1 MGASALE
8 PSGTMDTNDP
18 GGTMKAIA
26 AFGGLPCSDPG
37 AFALVELPDPQAGPH
52 DLLVRVE
59 AVAVNPVDTKVRAG
73 LPGPGSGA
81 APRLLGW
88 DCAGVVE
95 ACGAAVTRFTPG
107 DRVWFAGDITRPGC
121 NAERVLVEEPICSRR
136 PANLGAAEA
145 AALPLTGLTAWEAL
159 FERLGLDPEGADG
172 GRSLLILGG
181 AGGVGSIA
189 IQLARRAGLVVI
201 ATASRPES
209 RAWCEQMGASHVVDH
224 SQPLPP
230 QLAALGHPEVDAIA
244 NFSDTDAYW
253 PVMAQLIRPQGA
265 IVAIV
270 GNRSPLDLNL
280 LKAKS
285 ASFHWEFMFTRPQF
299 RTPDRGEQGAIL
311 ERLAALV
318 EAGEMRST
326 ATTRLAPISPATL
339 AQAHGLLEGGRTL
352 GKIVLEGWEGSAA
365 LAAGS

>member
-1 MGASALE
+1 M
-8 PSGTMDTNDP
+8 N
-18 GGTMKAIA
+18 AIA
-26 AFGGLPCSDPG
+26 AYGGLPCDDPA
-37 AFALVELPDPQAGPH
+37 AFAMVELPDPLPGPH

-88 DCAGVVE
+88 DGAGVVE
-95 ACGAAVTRFTPG
+95 ATGEAVERFAPG

-121 NAERVLVEEPICSRR
+121 NAERVLVEATICSRR
-136 PANLGAAEA
+136 PANLDAAEA
-145 AALPLTGLTAWEAL
+145 AALPLTALTAWEAL
-159 FERLGLDPEGADG
+159 FERLGLDPEGADA

-209 RAWCEQMGASHVVDH
+209 RAWCERMGASHVVDH

-230 QLAALGHPEVDAIA
+230 QLAALGLPEVDAIA

-253 PVMAQLIRPQGA
+253 LVMAELIRTQGA

-270 GNRSPLDLNL
+270 GNRAPLDLNL

-299 RTPDRGEQGAIL
+299 RTADRGRQGEIL
-311 ERLAALV
+311 ERLAQLV
-318 EAGEMRST
+318 EAGELQGT
-326 ATTRLAPISPATL
+326 ATTRLAPISLENL
-339 AQAHGLLEGGRTL
+339 ARAHAQLESGRTL
-352 GKIVLEGWEGSAA
+352 GKIVLAGWESGAGTAA
-365 LAAGS
+365 

>member
-1 MGASALE
+1 
-8 PSGTMDTNDP
+8 
-18 GGTMKAIA
+18 MKAIA
-26 AFGGLPCSDPG
+26 AFGGLPCSAPG
-37 AFALVELPDPQAGPH
+37 AFALVELPDPLPGPH

-59 AVAVNPVDTKVRAG
+59 AWAVNPVDTKVRSG

-81 APRLLGW
+81 PPRLLGW
-88 DCAGVVE
+88 DAAGVVE
-95 ACGAAVTRFTPG
+95 AIGDAVVRFVPG
-107 DRVWFAGDITRPGC
+107 DRVWFAGDISRPGC
-121 NAERVLVEEPICSRR
+121 NAERVLVEEPICGHR
-136 PANLGAAEA
+136 PANLSAAEA

-159 FERLGLDPEGADG
+159 FERLGLDPEGADA

-209 RAWCEQMGASHVVDH
+209 RAWCERMGASHVLDH
-224 SQPLPP
+224 SQPLAP
-230 QLAALGHPEVDAIA
+230 QLTALGLAELDTIA

-253 PVMAQLIRPQGA
+253 QAMAELIRPQGA

-285 ASFHWEFMFTRPQF
+285 VSFHWEFMFTRPQF
-299 RTPDRGEQGAIL
+299 RTADRGRQGGIL
-311 ERLAALV
+311 ERLAELV
-318 EAGEMRST
+318 EAGAIRST
-326 ATTRLAPISPATL
+326 ATTCLVPISPENL
-339 AQAHGLLEGGRTL
+339 ARAHALLEGGRTL
-352 GKIVLEGWEGSAA
+352 GKIVLEGWEGVGGPAA
-365 LAAGS
+365 AHAAQMMANPT

>member
-1 MGASALE
+1 
-8 PSGTMDTNDP
+8 
-18 GGTMKAIA
+18 MKAIA
-26 AFGGLPCSDPG
+26 AFGGLPCSAPG
-37 AFALVELPDPQAGPH
+37 AFALVELPDPLPGPH

-59 AVAVNPVDTKVRAG
+59 AWAVNPVDTKVRSG

-81 APRLLGW
+81 PPRLLGW
-88 DCAGVVE
+88 DAAGVVE
-95 ACGAAVTRFTPG
+95 AIGDAVVRFVPG
-107 DRVWFAGDITRPGC
+107 DRVWFAGDISRPGC
-121 NAERVLVEEPICSRR
+121 NAERVLVEEAICGHR
-136 PANLGAAEA
+136 PANLSAAEA

-159 FERLGLDPEGADG
+159 FERLGLDPEGADA

-209 RAWCEQMGASHVVDH
+209 RAWCERMGASHVLDH
-224 SQPLPP
+224 SQPLAP
-230 QLAALGHPEVDAIA
+230 QLTALGLPEVDTIA

-253 PVMAQLIRPQGA
+253 QAMAELIRPQGA

-285 ASFHWEFMFTRPQF
+285 VSFHWEFMFTRPQF
-299 RTPDRGEQGAIL
+299 RTADRGRQGGIL
-311 ERLAALV
+311 ERLAELV
-318 EAGEMRST
+318 EAGAIRST
-326 ATTRLAPISPATL
+326 ATTCLVPISPENL
-339 AQAHGLLEGGRTL
+339 ARAHALLEGGRTL
-352 GKIVLEGWEGSAA
+352 GKIVLEGWEGVGGPAA
-365 LAAGS
+365 AHAAQMMANPT

>member
-1 MGASALE
+1 M
-8 PSGTMDTNDP
+8 
-18 GGTMKAIA
+18 
-26 AFGGLPCSDPG
+26 
-37 AFALVELPDPQAGPH
+37 VELPDPLPGPH

-81 APRLLGW
+81 TPRLLGW
-88 DCAGVVE
+88 DGAGVVE
-95 ACGAAVTRFTPG
+95 ATGEAVERFAPG

-121 NAERVLVEEPICSRR
+121 NAERVLVEAPICSRR
-136 PANLGAAEA
+136 PANLEAAEA
-145 AALPLTGLTAWEAL
+145 AALPLTALTAWEAL
-159 FERLGLDPEGADG
+159 FERLGLDPEGADAA
-172 GRSLLILGG
+172 RSLLVLGG

-209 RAWCEQMGASHVVDH
+209 RAWCERMGASHVVDH
-224 SQPLPP
+224 SQPLAP
-230 QLAALGHPEVDAIA
+230 QLAALGLPVVDAIA

-253 PVMAQLIRPQGA
+253 PVMAELIRPQGA

-270 GNRSPLDLNL
+270 GNRAPLDLNL

-299 RTPDRGEQGAIL
+299 RTADRGRQGEIL
-311 ERLAALV
+311 ERLAQLV
-318 EAGEMRST
+318 EAGALQGT
-326 ATTRLAPISPATL
+326 ASTRLAPISPENL
-339 AQAHGLLEGGRTL
+339 ARAHGLLESGRTL
-352 GKIVLEGWEGSAA
+352 GKIVLAGWESGAGTAA
-365 LAAGS
+365 

>member
-1 MGASALE
+1 
-8 PSGTMDTNDP
+8 
-18 GGTMKAIA
+18 MKAIA
-26 AFGGLPCSDPG
+26 AYGGLPCDDPA
-37 AFALVELPDPQAGPH
+37 AFALVKLPDPVPGPH

-59 AVAVNPVDTKVRAG
+59 AVAVNPVDTKVRSG

-81 APRLLGW
+81 PPRLLGW
-88 DCAGVVE
+88 DAAGVV
-95 ACGAAVTRFTPG
+95 AATGDAVVRFAPG
-107 DRVWFAGDITRPGC
+107 DRVWFAGDISRPGC

-136 PANLGAAEA
+136 PAHLSAADA

-159 FERLGLDPEGADG
+159 FERLGLDPEGADAG
-172 GRSLLILGG
+172 CSLLIIGG

-209 RAWCEQMGASHVVDH
+209 RAWCERMGASHVVDH

-230 QLAALGHPEVDAIA
+230 QLAALGLPKVDRIA

-253 PVMAQLIRPQGA
+253 PAMAELIRPQGA

-270 GNRSPLDLNL
+270 GNRAPLDLNL

-285 ASFHWEFMFTRPQF
+285 VSFHWEFMFTRPQF
-299 RTPDRGEQGAIL
+299 RTPDRGRQGAIL
-311 ERLAALV
+311 ERLAQLV
-318 EAGEMRST
+318 EAGELQGT
-326 ATTRLAPISPATL
+326 ATTRLAPISPENL
-339 AQAHGLLEGGRTL
+339 ARAHALLERGRTL
-352 GKIVLEGWEGSAA
+352 GKIVLAGWDSDAGTAA
-365 LAAGS
+365 

>member
-1 MGASALE
+1 
-8 PSGTMDTNDP
+8 
-18 GGTMKAIA
+18 MKAIA
-26 AFGGLPCSDPG
+26 AFGGLPCSAPG
-37 AFALVELPDPQAGPH
+37 AFALVELPDPLPGPH

-59 AVAVNPVDTKVRAG
+59 AWAVNPVDTKVRSG

-81 APRLLGW
+81 PPRLLGW
-88 DCAGVVE
+88 DTAGVVE
-95 ACGAAVTRFTPG
+95 AIGDAVVRFVPG
-107 DRVWFAGDITRPGC
+107 DRVWFAGDISRPGC
-121 NAERVLVEEPICSRR
+121 NAERVLVEEAICGHR
-136 PANLGAAEA
+136 PANLSAAEA

-159 FERLGLDPEGADG
+159 FERLGLDPEGADA

-209 RAWCEQMGASHVVDH
+209 RAWCERMGASHVLDH
-224 SQPLPP
+224 SQPLAP
-230 QLAALGHPEVDAIA
+230 QLTALGLPEVDTIA

-253 PVMAQLIRPQGA
+253 QAMAELIRPQGA

-285 ASFHWEFMFTRPQF
+285 VSFHWEFMFTRPQF
-299 RTPDRGEQGAIL
+299 RTADRGRQGGIL
-311 ERLAALV
+311 ERLAELV
-318 EAGEMRST
+318 EAGAIRST
-326 ATTRLAPISPATL
+326 ATTCLVPISPENL
-339 AQAHGLLEGGRTL
+339 ARAHALLEGGRTL
-352 GKIVLEGWEGSAA
+352 GKIVLEGWEGVGGPAA
-365 LAAGS
+365 AHAAQMMANPT